1 MGIARQEGLG
11 QSLRRHPRKVEKR
24 SPPGLATK
32 KTTKRKQDMMINI
45 AFIPPAPE
53 VASWLFGAGV
63 LVVLAIEILRRRSAH
78 KKVNGS
84 E

>member
-1 MGIARQEGLG
+1 
-11 QSLRRHPRKVEKR
+11 
-24 SPPGLATK
+24 
-32 KTTKRKQDMMINI
+32 MMINI